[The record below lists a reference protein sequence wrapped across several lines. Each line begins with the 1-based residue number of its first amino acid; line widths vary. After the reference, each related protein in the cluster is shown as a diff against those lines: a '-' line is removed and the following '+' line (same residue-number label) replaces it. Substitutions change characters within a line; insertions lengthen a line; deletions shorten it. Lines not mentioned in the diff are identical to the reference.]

1 MAFRL
6 AAAGR
11 ALGRSQTKR
20 APSSGRA
27 RSSGLSLQ
35 VPLRTR
41 ACVEGGCYLH
51 FLSFPAMAWLPRLA
65 EVPALLDGSPAL
77 RR

>member
-1 MAFRL
+1 MAFGL

-20 APSSGRA
+20 APSSGRC
-27 RSSGLSLQ
+27 LSLQ

-51 FLSFPAMAWLPRLA
+51 FLSLPAMAWLPRLA